1 MEEQKKEEERQTA
14 EKTEPEAQESELG
27 KKTTEDESSC
37 DTGPKNDPNILEG
50 CAKETTGSEKS
61 HQDQDMLPS
70 KLDDRKDEGVQPETT
85 AESQNPVVG
94 GSNTLVALPVIVAD
108 KVSSREQSGAS
119 KDQQNRL
126 PRAVQLH
133 SPTFVTKQ
141 LIFVKKIIP
150 NKQSSLPPKLQAVEQ
165 QSLPSPSN
173 LEDSSSGVKRKRD
186 KSVSNGALESSD
198 VTPTIPQEPLNKRR
212 RNLKTDGT
220 YQNRA
225 DTEDNSFQVEQ
236 DMIERKYVRLPR
248 FKELEDTLI
257 KWTIHAQKSNVPIN
271 GVILRKKALNVA
283 KKLGITD
290 FTASNGWIDRFKKKH
305 NIVYRAARG
314 VRVLS
319 EGETKKLNGKM
330 GVEPNQPG
338 GQQLIENAKQVSN
351 FKILDLDRFCWIC
364 HRDGIVICCATC
376 PRVYHMRCVQL
387 ENSPSEEWVCPECMT
402 ILNAENVETRSRA
415 MRQLSL
421 DQLCNLLKY
430 ALHRMKA
437 YPGTEPFCKPVDQ
450 TMFPRYREFVAHPM
464 DLSQLERNIRRRM
477 YGSTEAF
484 IADTKWI
491 LHDCII
497 FNTHHTKLSSTAKAI
512 LKICKQEMSEIEICP
527 DCYLNAHTRKDSWFI
542 EVCRKPH
549 VLLWA
554 KLKGFPFWP
563 AKVMRTNRENMVDVR
578 FFGAHDRAWVP
589 VRDCFLYSKC
599 IPTIARNKKKHNL
612 EACVNEVEQHIR
624 KLRERFG
631 RFEYAPFRTPF
642 DPSHE
647 EEHLA
652 TFLPGYA
659 GEKTVSQMPFQ
670 HRFRPRILRKPSD
683 KPPTT
688 DPQTRLGG
696 FRVTSVSSEAPSKIG
711 ADAAAAASADE
722 ADDEGAG
729 GGGGDGYDGCDSEPS
744 EPVAVRPA
752 SAPPTSPPSST
763 PTRPLRVYSRRRP
776 SPSAPNVTHPIQ
788 TEPINA
794 EEQLESS
801 NDISI
806 IKQEPEEI
814 ETSKIGSALLSDWA
828 RFEMEAAR
836 ITMNQHQSNTSDAD
850 LEESAAIEVM
860 DIVEIKD
867 ELGMPEL
874 PGSHPTDPLSPSSH
888 VSNTSP
894 KPPMCNDSVAS
905 PSSTPVVTPAE
916 GCSDSL
922 PAGKQSLSSS
932 PASPSLPPPSNVH
945 LSSSD
950 TKNDDASTVEK
961 ADRPAPS
968 GESDLESLNITEDDT
983 SSLSSASETAE
994 REIWARMTEEEEE
1007 DEEEETKEDTERP
1020 AEESEGIPQTT
1031 TDPGKLA
1038 TENDSNSNISRKR
1051 SRESGDSD
1059 DSSAPSNTPKIQK
1072 LSPQETST
1080 PTLVEVPQHQHSGS
1094 GDKLE
1099 DASDKKAGMLPDLI
1113 RRLHG
1118 AQPRMYKTHTSRL
1131 KIGTDE
1137 TSDSEDKY
1145 DGFQEGEESDSGL
1158 TAADYGA
1165 VNSPVGGDSNSNS
1178 NSSLSSSSS
1187 SNSGA
1192 SSSSSSSNS
1201 SCSSSNSNNSSSS
1214 SSTSSNVSSNSQ
1226 SSDPK
1231 PPDLVLVQS
1240 ETLEVKEEVESDKWT
1255 AGEIKITDVSTDN
1268 EKDDVKPVSTNAE
1281 NKTEEKIVS
1290 VDGKNNEE
1298 KGNLDETTKT
1308 EMNKNIEN
1316 VDSVSCPKIKN
1327 EKVENEM
1334 EGKVTTEDY
1343 EKETKN
1349 TEGGEEAEIEKS
1361 IEKELKEEKPEK
1373 EEKILDMEIAK
1384 SEGVLEKEDEEQ
1396 LIEDLKKHSH
1406 QDTGLEAKDKS
1417 EKQEEDNVGK
1427 GIQDVEND
1435 RKEVQIKQS
1444 KDVIEQDKTIN
1455 VPKEEIKNEIDR
1467 MSEEENGKEDEKKMQ
1482 EENTKEV
1489 EDKQNLEKMNLDT
1502 DKCKEV
1508 ENLVAN
1514 ENQKIENESSHQKV
1528 HAEIEKELAETENQ
1542 TGVKKESLK
1551 GEMKICH
1558 NEDLKEHK
1566 VNKKVDQKSNDENK
1580 KEVKESQK
1588 ELLKLAEKEPNKENQ
1603 KQSKSKNQK
1612 ENEKESQRERDQEDK
1627 QEKDKIVQKMSTKES
1642 QKIITKASPKVNSKT
1657 SQKDPE
1663 IGCKKESSKIDQ
1675 NILKKEKE
1683 KIGKETENISQ
1694 EDSLESIAKEN
1705 ATELETKCGKGKQQ
1719 SEREITTDELKNV
1732 QSQNGKQGKRID
1744 KNDVNINNG
1753 KVEVEKDKNDKVVK
1767 EKEQKIEIE
1776 KEKCEQEFKQK
1787 GKAEKEGDSK
1797 DKNLGDKGR
1806 QMPKENQLDSTKHKE
1821 KKDVELKL
1829 KEKDKK
1835 KGKESHDICIKRNKE
1850 VSRKSAPRKLLPAM
1864 RAPSRSPECDTFSN
1878 CGTDFLENIKQE
1890 PMDIEEEEIST
1901 TDEEDQTMTIVTNDT
1916 SSMGR
1921 EKQEKRDGSRTNLP
1935 LQEPTTNDDDRDGD
1949 SPASLNDKDNVLPS
1963 YLYPSVTI
1971 TVDNDKRVETSGPIV
1986 PPGSGGSTRG
1996 TGTQGDGTINIEE
2009 VKASVGLPSA
2019 ISLSV
2024 IAASSG
2030 GTNSNSNNKEANSSG
2045 STVVTGAGEPTSVV
2059 ATSSSDSPDC
2069 RAVSVP
2075 TIVTTPCGLTV
2086 TAHNGLQISTQP
2098 APPQP
2103 PPVIPTQGEITPVAP
2118 SARGRARKSFPN
2130 RPHPQVKITQSLSN
2144 GKGPAGRRGSLDTR
2158 RGSLSSLTGDVTAPS
2173 NESGNPAT
2181 GNTSLN
2187 GDVSMMFL
2195 SPVATRNP
2203 GLPNGP
2209 AAPLMNG
2216 DHSGPVRPG
2225 APPVAAV
2232 HQAVTQAG
2240 GRLLP
2245 QLQPRP
2251 LGQPGGNSLGAKCNG
2266 SVPAEAGPISQ
2277 EICNHAQKMA
2287 GYMQQAIEEMLRDMC
2302 NAGNVEA
2309 STKMLQLELEKVHWR
2324 YQQEIAELKHN
2335 TDLLLVEMRASMMSE
2350 QQRAV
2355 ADAVRQCEMEKQRA
2369 IEETK
2374 KKQWCT
2380 NCGKEALFYCCWNT
2394 SYCDYPCQHMA
2405 SCGQAE
2411 SMKAREAAENGLPQA
2426 AGPAA
2431 ALMHHAP
2438 QSKGYGAGSQPWPD
2452 PVPNSNPWSS
2462 PSSSG
2467 VGGGGGEGEEE
2478 DILDSRSP
2486 SPPDTEQDPNNNA
2499 SERLQQGPEQR
2510 LSGPLPSGASTSTG
2524 GGHSAEGASRKSMVK
2539 RKRCGRCAGCSRSN
2553 CGRCPPC
2560 LNSRTHQVCRE
2571 RRCSDLQPVEV
2582 VPGPSSKKS
2591 QMSIPTGAAPSSK
2604 AIAPTG
2610 VQTHRPRGPT
2620 PPYGLMPMPRPP
2632 MQVGTRLCV
2641 RNSSAASKGHL
2652 LSSYAMY
2659 QGEQQRAALVLQQ
2672 QQHQQRAQLLASQFP
2687 PRGPPLPP
2695 PHGPL
2700 GVQGV
2705 GPRHRAPVQ
2714 FALRPPHYFI

>member
-50 CAKETTGSEKS
+50 YAKETTGSEKS
-61 HQDQDMLPS
+61 HHKQEMFPS

-94 GSNTLVALPVIVAD
+94 RSNTLVALPVIVAD
-108 KVSSREQSGAS
+108 KVNSREQSGAS

-173 LEDSSSGVKRKRD
+173 LEDASSGVKRKRD

-220 YQNRA
+220 YQ
-225 DTEDNSFQVEQ
+225 
-236 DMIERKYVRLPR
+236 
-248 FKELEDTLI
+248 
-257 KWTIHAQKSNVPIN
+257 
-271 GVILRKKALNVA
+271 
-283 KKLGITD
+283 
-290 FTASNGWIDRFKKKH
+290 
-305 NIVYRAARG
+305 
-314 VRVLS
+314 
-319 EGETKKLNGKM
+319 
-330 GVEPNQPG
+330 
-338 GQQLIENAKQVSN
+338 
-351 FKILDLDRFCWIC
+351 DLDRFCWIC

-711 ADAAAAASADE
+711 TDAAAASADE

-788 TEPINA
+788 TEPVNA

-922 PAGKQSLSSS
+922 PDGKQSLSSS
-932 PASPSLPPPSNVH
+932 PASPSLPPPSKVH

-1031 TDPGKLA
+1031 MDPGKLA

-1051 SRESGDSD
+1051 SRDSGDSD
-1059 DSSAPSNTPKIQK
+1059 DSSAPSSTPKIQK
-1072 LSPQETST
+1072 LSPQETNT
-1080 PTLVEVPQHQHSGS
+1080 PTLVEVPPHQHSGS

-1118 AQPRMYKTHTSRL
+1118 AQPQMYKTHTSRL
-1131 KIGTDE
+1131 KMGTDE

-1240 ETLEVKEEVESDKWT
+1240 ETLEVKEEVESDKLT

-1268 EKDDVKPVSTNAE
+1268 EKDDIKPVSTNAE
-1281 NKTEEKIVS
+1281 NKTEEKIEFLSKKVS

-1316 VDSVSCPKIKN
+1316 VDGVSCPKAKN

-1349 TEGGEEAEIEKS
+1349 TEGGEEAEIEKF

-1396 LIEDLKKHSH
+1396 LKEDLKKHSH

-1417 EKQEEDNVGK
+1417 DKQEEDNVGK

-1444 KDVIEQDKTIN
+1444 KDDIDQDKTVN

-1467 MSEEENGKEDEKKMQ
+1467 MSEEENGKEDEKKTQ

-1528 HAEIEKELAETENQ
+1528 HAEIEKEVAETENQ
-1542 TGVKKESLK
+1542 TEVKKESLK
-1551 GEMKICH
+1551 EEMKICY

-1612 ENEKESQRERDQEDK
+1612 ENEKEIQRERDQEDK

-1642 QKIITKASPKVNSKT
+1642 QKIITKASPRVNSKT
-1657 SQKDPE
+1657 TQKDPE

-1683 KIGKETENISQ
+1683 KIVKETENISQ

-1744 KNDVNINNG
+1744 RNDVNINNG
-1753 KVEVEKDKNDKVVK
+1753 KVEVEKDKNDKVAK
-1767 EKEQKIEIE
+1767 EKEQKIEI
-1776 KEKCEQEFKQK
+1776 EKCEQEFKQK

-1806 QMPKENQLDSTKHKE
+1806 QMPKENQPDSTKHKE

-1864 RAPSRSPECDTFSN
+1864 RAPSRSPECDAFSN

-2030 GTNSNSNNKEANSSG
+2030 GTNSNSNSKEANSSG

-2195 SPVATRNP
+2195 SPAATRNP

-2209 AAPLMNG
+2209 AVPLMNG

-2232 HQAVTQAG
+2232 HQAVTQTG

-2394 SYCDYPCQHMA
+2394 SYCDYPCQQRHWPQHMA

-2438 QSKGYGAGSQPWPD
+2438 QSKGYGAGSQKTMS
-2452 PVPNSNPWSS
+2452 VS
-2462 PSSSG
+2462 
-2467 VGGGGGEGEEE
+2467 
-2478 DILDSRSP
+2478 
-2486 SPPDTEQDPNNNA
+2486 
-2499 SERLQQGPEQR
+2499 
-2510 LSGPLPSGASTSTG
+2510 
-2524 GGHSAEGASRKSMVK
+2524 
-2539 RKRCGRCAGCSRSN
+2539 
-2553 CGRCPPC
+2553 
-2560 LNSRTHQVCRE
+2560 
-2571 RRCSDLQPVEV
+2571 
-2582 VPGPSSKKS
+2582 S
-2591 QMSIPTGAAPSSK
+2591 QMSIPSGAAPSSK

-2632 MQVGTRLCV
+2632 MQ
-2641 RNSSAASKGHL
+2641 GHL

>member
-50 CAKETTGSEKS
+50 YAKETTGSEKS
-61 HQDQDMLPS
+61 HHKQEMFPS

-94 GSNTLVALPVIVAD
+94 RSNTLVALPVIVAD
-108 KVSSREQSGAS
+108 KVNSREQSGAS

-173 LEDSSSGVKRKRD
+173 LEDASSGVKRKRD

-220 YQNRA
+220 YQ
-225 DTEDNSFQVEQ
+225 
-236 DMIERKYVRLPR
+236 
-248 FKELEDTLI
+248 
-257 KWTIHAQKSNVPIN
+257 
-271 GVILRKKALNVA
+271 
-283 KKLGITD
+283 
-290 FTASNGWIDRFKKKH
+290 
-305 NIVYRAARG
+305 
-314 VRVLS
+314 
-319 EGETKKLNGKM
+319 
-330 GVEPNQPG
+330 
-338 GQQLIENAKQVSN
+338 
-351 FKILDLDRFCWIC
+351 DLDRFCWIC

-711 ADAAAAASADE
+711 TDAAAASADE

-788 TEPINA
+788 TEPVNA

-922 PAGKQSLSSS
+922 PDGKQSLSSS
-932 PASPSLPPPSNVH
+932 PASPSLPPPSKVH

-1031 TDPGKLA
+1031 MDPGKLA

-1051 SRESGDSD
+1051 SRDSGDSD
-1059 DSSAPSNTPKIQK
+1059 DSSAPSSTPKIQK
-1072 LSPQETST
+1072 LSPQETNT
-1080 PTLVEVPQHQHSGS
+1080 PTLVEVPPHQHSGS

-1118 AQPRMYKTHTSRL
+1118 AQPQMYKTHTSRL
-1131 KIGTDE
+1131 KMGTDE

-1240 ETLEVKEEVESDKWT
+1240 ETLEVKEEVESDKLT

-1268 EKDDVKPVSTNAE
+1268 EKDDIKPVSTNAE
-1281 NKTEEKIVS
+1281 NKTEEKIEFLSKKVS

-1316 VDSVSCPKIKN
+1316 VDGVSCPKAKN

-1349 TEGGEEAEIEKS
+1349 TEGGEEAEIEKF

-1396 LIEDLKKHSH
+1396 LKEDLKKHSH

-1417 EKQEEDNVGK
+1417 DKQEEDNVGK

-1444 KDVIEQDKTIN
+1444 KDDIDQDKTVN

-1467 MSEEENGKEDEKKMQ
+1467 MSEEENGKEDEKKTQ

-1528 HAEIEKELAETENQ
+1528 HAEIEKEVAETENQ
-1542 TGVKKESLK
+1542 TEVKKESLK
-1551 GEMKICH
+1551 EEMKICY

-1612 ENEKESQRERDQEDK
+1612 ENEKEIQRERDQEDK

-1642 QKIITKASPKVNSKT
+1642 QKIITKASPRVNSKT
-1657 SQKDPE
+1657 TQKDPE

-1683 KIGKETENISQ
+1683 KIVKETENISQ

-1744 KNDVNINNG
+1744 RNDVNINNG
-1753 KVEVEKDKNDKVVK
+1753 KVEVEKDKNDKVAK
-1767 EKEQKIEIE
+1767 EKEQKIEI
-1776 KEKCEQEFKQK
+1776 EKCEQEFKQK

-1806 QMPKENQLDSTKHKE
+1806 QMPKENQPDSTKHKE

-1864 RAPSRSPECDTFSN
+1864 RAPSRSPECDAFSN

-2030 GTNSNSNNKEANSSG
+2030 GTNSNSNSKEANSSG

-2195 SPVATRNP
+2195 SPAATRNP

-2209 AAPLMNG
+2209 AVPLMNG

-2232 HQAVTQAG
+2232 HQAVTQTG

-2394 SYCDYPCQHMA
+2394 SYCDYPCQQRHWPQHMA

-2438 QSKGYGAGSQPWPD
+2438 QSKGYGAGSQ
-2452 PVPNSNPWSS
+2452 
-2462 PSSSG
+2462 
-2467 VGGGGGEGEEE
+2467 
-2478 DILDSRSP
+2478 
-2486 SPPDTEQDPNNNA
+2486 
-2499 SERLQQGPEQR
+2499 
-2510 LSGPLPSGASTSTG
+2510 
-2524 GGHSAEGASRKSMVK
+2524 
-2539 RKRCGRCAGCSRSN
+2539 
-2553 CGRCPPC
+2553 
-2560 LNSRTHQVCRE
+2560 
-2571 RRCSDLQPVEV
+2571 
-2582 VPGPSSKKS
+2582 
-2591 QMSIPTGAAPSSK
+2591 MSIPSGAAPSSK

-2632 MQVGTRLCV
+2632 MQ
-2641 RNSSAASKGHL
+2641 GHL

>member
-220 YQNRA
+220 YQ
-225 DTEDNSFQVEQ
+225 
-236 DMIERKYVRLPR
+236 
-248 FKELEDTLI
+248 
-257 KWTIHAQKSNVPIN
+257 
-271 GVILRKKALNVA
+271 
-283 KKLGITD
+283 
-290 FTASNGWIDRFKKKH
+290 
-305 NIVYRAARG
+305 
-314 VRVLS
+314 
-319 EGETKKLNGKM
+319 
-330 GVEPNQPG
+330 
-338 GQQLIENAKQVSN
+338 
-351 FKILDLDRFCWIC
+351 DLDRFCWIC

-2591 QMSIPTGAAPSSK
+2591 QKTMSVSPQMSIPTGAAPSSK

>member
-50 CAKETTGSEKS
+50 YAKETTGSEKS
-61 HQDQDMLPS
+61 HHKQEMFPS

-94 GSNTLVALPVIVAD
+94 RSNTLVALPVIVAD
-108 KVSSREQSGAS
+108 KVNSREQSGAS

-173 LEDSSSGVKRKRD
+173 LEDASSGVKRKRD

-220 YQNRA
+220 YQ
-225 DTEDNSFQVEQ
+225 
-236 DMIERKYVRLPR
+236 
-248 FKELEDTLI
+248 
-257 KWTIHAQKSNVPIN
+257 
-271 GVILRKKALNVA
+271 
-283 KKLGITD
+283 
-290 FTASNGWIDRFKKKH
+290 
-305 NIVYRAARG
+305 
-314 VRVLS
+314 
-319 EGETKKLNGKM
+319 
-330 GVEPNQPG
+330 
-338 GQQLIENAKQVSN
+338 
-351 FKILDLDRFCWIC
+351 DLDRFCWIC

-711 ADAAAAASADE
+711 TDAAAASADE

-788 TEPINA
+788 TEPVNA

-922 PAGKQSLSSS
+922 PDGKQSLSSS
-932 PASPSLPPPSNVH
+932 PASPSLPPPSKVH

-1031 TDPGKLA
+1031 MDPGKLA

-1051 SRESGDSD
+1051 SRDSGDSD
-1059 DSSAPSNTPKIQK
+1059 DSSAPSSTPKIQK
-1072 LSPQETST
+1072 LSPQETNT
-1080 PTLVEVPQHQHSGS
+1080 PTLVEVPPHQHSGS

-1118 AQPRMYKTHTSRL
+1118 AQPQMYKTHTSRL
-1131 KIGTDE
+1131 KMGTDE

-1240 ETLEVKEEVESDKWT
+1240 ETLEVKEEVESDKLT

-1268 EKDDVKPVSTNAE
+1268 EKDDIKPVSTNAE
-1281 NKTEEKIVS
+1281 NKTEEKIEFLSKKVS

-1316 VDSVSCPKIKN
+1316 VDGVSCPKAKN

-1349 TEGGEEAEIEKS
+1349 TEGGEEAEIEKF

-1396 LIEDLKKHSH
+1396 LKEDLKKHSH

-1417 EKQEEDNVGK
+1417 DKQEEDNVGK

-1444 KDVIEQDKTIN
+1444 KDDIDQDKTVN

-1467 MSEEENGKEDEKKMQ
+1467 MSEEENGKEDEKKTQ

-1528 HAEIEKELAETENQ
+1528 HAEIEKEVAETENQ
-1542 TGVKKESLK
+1542 TEVKKESLK
-1551 GEMKICH
+1551 EEMKICY

-1612 ENEKESQRERDQEDK
+1612 ENEKEIQRERDQEDK

-1642 QKIITKASPKVNSKT
+1642 QKIITKASPRVNSKT
-1657 SQKDPE
+1657 TQKDPE

-1683 KIGKETENISQ
+1683 KIVKETENISQ

-1744 KNDVNINNG
+1744 RNDVNINNG
-1753 KVEVEKDKNDKVVK
+1753 KVEVEKDKNDKVAK
-1767 EKEQKIEIE
+1767 EKEQKIEI
-1776 KEKCEQEFKQK
+1776 EKCEQEFKQK

-1806 QMPKENQLDSTKHKE
+1806 QMPKENQPDSTKHKE

-1864 RAPSRSPECDTFSN
+1864 RAPSRSPECDAFSN

-2030 GTNSNSNNKEANSSG
+2030 GTNSNSNSKEANSSG

-2195 SPVATRNP
+2195 SPAATRNP

-2209 AAPLMNG
+2209 AVPLMNG

-2232 HQAVTQAG
+2232 HQAVTQTG

-2394 SYCDYPCQHMA
+2394 SYCDYPCQQRHWPQHMA

-2438 QSKGYGAGSQPWPD
+2438 QSKGYGAGSQKTMS
-2452 PVPNSNPWSS
+2452 VS
-2462 PSSSG
+2462 
-2467 VGGGGGEGEEE
+2467 
-2478 DILDSRSP
+2478 
-2486 SPPDTEQDPNNNA
+2486 
-2499 SERLQQGPEQR
+2499 
-2510 LSGPLPSGASTSTG
+2510 
-2524 GGHSAEGASRKSMVK
+2524 
-2539 RKRCGRCAGCSRSN
+2539 
-2553 CGRCPPC
+2553 
-2560 LNSRTHQVCRE
+2560 
-2571 RRCSDLQPVEV
+2571 
-2582 VPGPSSKKS
+2582 S
-2591 QMSIPTGAAPSSK
+2591 QMSIPSGAAPSSK